1 LFDEAEAIVSKD
13 TLEGRVAVVTGAA
26 QGIGRAIATKLA
38 AQGADLVLVDQL
50 LSNETSEAIG
60 RPSLSLTLD
69 VSRDD
74 EWARLAN
81 ELQKRFGRVDILVN
95 NAAYYPHASLDDLT
109 LDVWQR
115 TLAVNLTACFLSAK
129 HLVPSMRQRRWG
141 RIVNISSNSIGTNST
156 GMSHYMASKMGM
168 IGFTRGLANE
178 VGDDGITVNAILPSI
193 TNTAATASMPDE
205 AKRAVW
211 QLQAIR
217 RFAEPG
223 DIAGPV
229 AFLCGDDAG
238 FITGQSV
245 VVDGGLYKIS

>member
-1 LFDEAEAIVSKD
+1 MSNEPLK
-13 TLEGRVAVVTGAA
+13 GRVAIVTGAA

-38 AQGADLVLVDQL
+38 ALGAELVLVDQRM
-50 LSNETSEAIG
+50 STETSEAIA
-60 RPSLSLTLD
+60 RLSLSLVVD
-69 VSRDD
+69 VSTN
-74 EWARLAN
+74 EGWTRLAD
-81 ELQKRFGRVDILVN
+81 EVERRYGRVDIVVN
-95 NAAYYPHASLDDLT
+95 NAAYYPHAELEDLS

-129 HLVPSMRQRRWG
+129 HFVPSMRLRRWG

-156 GMSHYMASKMGM
+156 GLSHYMASKMGM

-178 VGDDGITVNAILPSI
+178 VGDEGITVNAVLPSI
-193 TNTAATASMPDE
+193 TNTAATAAMPDD

-217 RFAEPG
+217 RFAEPE

-229 AFLCGDDAG
+229 AFLCGEDAA
-238 FITGQSV
+238 FITGQCV
-245 VVDGGLYKIS
+245 VVDGGMYKIS

>member
-1 LFDEAEAIVSKD
+1 MSNS
-13 TLEGRVAVVTGAA
+13 LEGRVAVVTGAA

-38 AQGADLVLVDQL
+38 AHGAELVLVDQRI
-50 LSNETSEAIG
+50 STETSESIG
-60 RPSLSLTLD
+60 RPSLSLTVD
-69 VSRDD
+69 VSLEKD
-74 EWARLAN
+74 WARLAA
-81 ELQKRFGRVDILVN
+81 EVEKRCGRVDIVIN
-95 NAAYYPHASLDDLT
+95 NAAYYPHAELEELS
-109 LDVWQR
+109 LDVWQQ

-129 HLVPSMRQRRWG
+129 HLVPSMRRRRWG
-141 RIVNISSNSIGTNST
+141 RIVNISSNSIGTSSR

-178 VGDDGITVNAILPSI
+178 VGDEGITVNTVLPSI
-193 TNTAATASMPDE
+193 TNTAATAAMPED

-217 RFAEPG
+217 RFAEPE